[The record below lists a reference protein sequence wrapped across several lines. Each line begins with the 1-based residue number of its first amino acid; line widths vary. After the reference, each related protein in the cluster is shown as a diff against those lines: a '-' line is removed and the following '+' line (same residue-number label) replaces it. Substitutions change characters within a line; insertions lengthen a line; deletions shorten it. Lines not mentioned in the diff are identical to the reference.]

1 MNCFACQNETVQ
13 ELGVAGIRPGSVTS
27 DSWTCPLAAVI
38 QLCPRCGHL
47 QKHHDAA
54 TLEAIKEIYR
64 TYAPHHLAQG
74 NEQVVFP
81 TGLPPRPRRSE
92 EHTSELQSLRH
103 L

>member
-1 MNCFACQNETVQ
+1 MNCFSCQNETVQ

-54 TLEAIKEIYR
+54 TLEI
-64 TYAPHHLAQG
+64 G
-74 NEQVVFP
+74 NRP
-81 TGLPPRPRRSE
+81 GTRCRRHPPRVGYVRLVDVS
-92 EHTSELQSLRH
+92 TGSSDSVMSSLRSSSEAP
-103 L
+103 